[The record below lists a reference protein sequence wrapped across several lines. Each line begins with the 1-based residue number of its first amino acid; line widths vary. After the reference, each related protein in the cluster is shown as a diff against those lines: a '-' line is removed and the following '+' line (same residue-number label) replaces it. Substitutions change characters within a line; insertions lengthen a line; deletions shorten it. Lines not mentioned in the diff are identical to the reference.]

1 MQADERQI
9 DVSERE
15 KTFLSRTFSGTD
27 PELVKKKKNPTV
39 LRMVRK
45 VTTEFKAGI
54 R

>member
-1 MQADERQI
+1 MQADERQT

-27 PELVKKKKNPTV
+27 PELVKKKNPTV